1 VEGLVVGL
9 INRRPLCLLSLA
21 LISTA
26 CGRQAVR
33 EASGAEAPSVA
44 ALVVDTAT
52 VSLPLSFPAQLYVEH
67 DAVVAARSS
76 GVIDSLLVDVGTRVN
91 AGQLL
96 ARIES
101 VDQEIALSRAEG
113 ALDNSERAVAR
124 ARGLSQ
130 VRGITAADSEQAE
143 FRNREATI
151 AVRQARRDLELTR
164 ITAPFAGTVG
174 ARYVSPGRLVGVGDT
189 LFRVTEPAPLLAR
202 IRVPEAA
209 RAPIRAGATAT
220 VESAT
225 GDRTSAVVVNA
236 APAIDPASGTREV
249 VLRLER
255 AGTLLPGASVTVR
268 IGSERRMIVVAPR
281 EAIAE
286 GGYALVAEGER
297 TALRTVV
304 LGSDLGDGRVEIV
317 SGLRAGEKLVR
328 PKK

>member
-1 VEGLVVGL
+1 MGL
-9 INRRPLCLLSLA
+9 IARWTVVALA
-21 LISTA
+21 LVSA
-26 CGRQAVR
+26 SCNRGVAK
-33 EASGAEAPSVA
+33 EAPGAEAPAAASIVA
-44 ALVVDTAT
+44 DTAT

-76 GVIDSLLVDVGTRVN
+76 GVIDSLLVDVGTRVA

-113 ALDNSERAVAR
+113 ALDNTERALVR

-130 VRGITAADSEQAE
+130 MRGITAADSEQAE
-143 FRNREATI
+143 FRHREATI

-164 ITAPFAGTVG
+164 ITAPFAGMVG
-174 ARYVSPGRLVGVGDT
+174 ARYVSPGRLVAAGDT
-189 LFRVTEPAPLLAR
+189 LFRVTETAPLLAR

-209 RAPIRAGATAT
+209 VAPIHVGTTAT
-220 VESAT
+220 VLSVT
-225 GDRTSAVVVNA
+225 GGRASAVVMNA

-249 VLRLER
+249 ILRLER
-255 AGTLLPGASVTVR
+255 AGALLPGASVTVR
-268 IGSERRMIVVAPR
+268 IGTERRVVVVVPR
-281 EAIAE
+281 DAIAE
-286 GGYALVAEGER
+286 GGYALVAEGGR

-317 SGLRAGEKLVR
+317 SGLRAGERLVR
-328 PKK
+328 PKP

>member
-1 VEGLVVGL
+1 MGL
-9 INRRPLCLLSLA
+9 IDHRTLWVMSLA
-21 LISTA
+21 SAA
-26 CGRQAVR
+26 CGR
-33 EASGAEAPSVA
+33 EATPRVSGVESLTVA

-67 DAVVAARSS
+67 DAVIAARSA
-76 GVIDSLLVDVGTRVN
+76 GVIDSLLVDVGTRVTT
-91 AGQLL
+91 GQVL

-113 ALDNSERAVAR
+113 VLDNSERAVAR

-130 VRGITAADSEQAE
+130 IRGIAAADSEQAE
-143 FRNREATI
+143 FRHREAAI

-174 ARYVSPGRLVGVGDT
+174 ARYVNPGRLVAIGDT
-189 LFRVTEPAPLLAR
+189 LFRVTETAPLLAR

-209 RAPIRAGATAT
+209 SAPIRPGATAT

-225 GDRTSAVVVNA
+225 GGRSSAVVVNA

-255 AGTLLPGASVTVR
+255 AGALLPGASVTVR
-268 IGSERRMIVVAPR
+268 IGSQRRVVVVAPR
-281 EAIAE
+281 DAIAE
-286 GGYALVAEGER
+286 GGYALVAEGDR

-304 LGSDLGDGRVEIV
+304 LGSDVGGGRVEIV

-328 PKK
+328 PKQ